1 MFFSLQLIFVIL
13 FNFEKS
19 KLPFINTLSLLIFF
33 ISLTS
38 IIFIL
43 KKFFYSKKMEQ
54 SEPVIILENNQPV
67 EQSKE
72 DKPTIM
78 DII

>member
-1 MFFSLQLIFVIL
+1 
-13 FNFEKS
+13 
-19 KLPFINTLSLLIFF
+19 
-33 ISLTS
+33 
-38 IIFIL
+38 
-43 KKFFYSKKMEQ
+43 MEQ

-78 DII
+78 DIIKTLIVFYFIIGVICYFVCGKWFETLYVTPYNYIMNLMKSDKQ